1 MVLNH
6 NLWSSIMWNHIRW
19 PEVSFEI
26 QLNEAIRQNLHFWLN
41 FKRNL
46 SVRRTASICT
56 NCDVV
61 TSGAQE
67 STVLSAFICSDN
79 CCFYF
84 VLLVTT
90 RLIQGKPE
98 HVLEH
103 KQKKWN
109 EFRSEKKRNKRTE
122 TSRRIVSNSDNL
134 QFRWWK
140 ITLST

>member
-6 NLWSSIMWNHIRW
+6 NLWSSIMWNHIW
-19 PEVSFEI
+19 LPEVSFEI
-26 QLNEAIRQNLHFWLN
+26 QPNEAIRQNLRFWLN

-67 STVLSAFICSDN
+67 SAILSAFICSDK

-84 VLLVTT
+84 FLLVTT
-90 RLIQGKPE
+90 RLIQDKPK

-103 KQKKWN
+103 KQKTETN
-109 EFRSEKKRNKRTE
+109 LEAKRNEIREQKRREGTFQ
-122 TSRRIVSNSDNL
+122 TPTIYNL
-134 QFRWWK
+134 DGER
-140 ITLST
+140 

>member
-26 QLNEAIRQNLHFWLN
+26 QPNEAIRQNLRFWLN
-41 FKRNL
+41 LKRNL
-46 SVRRTASICT
+46 SVLRSASICT
-56 NCDVV
+56 NCGV
-61 TSGAQE
+61 AQE

-90 RLIQGKPE
+90 RLIQGKPK

-103 KQKKWN
+103 KQKTETN
-109 EFRSEKKRNKRTE
+109 LEAKRNEIREQKRREGTFQTQTIYSLDGE
-122 TSRRIVSNSDNL
+122 R
-134 QFRWWK
+134 
-140 ITLST
+140 